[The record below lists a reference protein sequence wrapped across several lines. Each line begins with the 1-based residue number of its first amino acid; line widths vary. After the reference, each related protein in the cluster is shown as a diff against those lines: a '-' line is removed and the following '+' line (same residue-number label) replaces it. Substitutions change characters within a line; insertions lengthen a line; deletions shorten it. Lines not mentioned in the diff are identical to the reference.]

1 MCRLYNE
8 GDIKRLAKRNAFDIK
23 RKIGNPRGATRRIPA
38 GSRGV
43 GTYYYDKMS
52 GVQVAYFHH
61 YENPKGEIIG
71 KFDPKTLLIDGVEYH
86 LPKKGQ
92 PEPARIGNKKI
103 NQILRKTGW
112 RAGMTYIYHVSEQAQ
127 KLWKE
132 QVRNRLVRWGIMESR
147 EWLFA

>member
-8 GDIKRLAKRNAFDIK
+8 GDIKKLAKRNVFDIK
-23 RKIGNPRGATRRIPA
+23 RKTGNPRGITRRFPA
-38 GSRGV
+38 GSRRV
-43 GTYYYDKMS
+43 ATYYYDKIT
-52 GVQVAYFHH
+52 GVQVAYFHN
-61 YENPKGEIIG
+61 YEDPKGKAIS
-71 KFDPKTLLIDGVEYH
+71 KLDPKTLLIDGVEYH
-86 LPKKGQ
+86 LPKKNQ
-92 PEPARIGNKKI
+92 PIPARIGNKKI

-112 RAGMTYIYHVSEQAQ
+112 RAGMTYIYHVSEQAK